1 MLIII
6 LPLNLVVLAALIMAL
21 MAGRIAPSVNTF
33 YAVFGLVYPII
44 LIINLLMLIILT
56 IMKSHWVWVNLFVL
70 LFGLNNMMG
79 NFQYSANP
87 TADPEGETIQVV
99 SYNVQQ
105 FNKGGKAFDR
115 LTVKSDI
122 LNFLTKEDASIVC
135 LQEYQSENR
144 NLYEPLKQIK
154 DSLHAGTY
162 YYESY
167 YNPRFNS
174 LSGLVIFS
182 KYVAINKGK
191 LKFEG
196 SRAFGIYTDLLIGE
210 DTVRVFNIHLANIR
224 LVPEDIEFVMN
235 REKEKK
241 LGFREHL
248 SDIYQKLSKAFVLR
262 EKQMAYLVELLQASP
277 KNIILCGD
285 FNDTPSSYVYHQLAT
300 YLNDC
305 FTEKGTGTGRTYAG
319 ELPFLRIDYIMT
331 SKQFETLS
339 FERKTLRRSDHF
351 PVTARLRPVPHPPV

>member
-6 LPLNLVVLAALIMAL
+6 LPVNILALAALIMAL
-21 MAGRIAPSVNTF
+21 MAGTVAPSANTL
-33 YAVFGLVYPII
+33 YTVFGLIYPII
-44 LIINLLMLIILT
+44 FILNILLLVILAM
-56 IMKSHWVWVNLFVL
+56 IKSHWVWVNLLVL
-70 LFGLNNMMG
+70 LVGLNNMMS
-79 NFQYSANP
+79 NFQYSASS
-87 TADPEGETIQVV
+87 TADTAREIIQVV

-105 FNKGGKAFDR
+105 FSKGSKTFDL

-122 LNFLTKEDASIVC
+122 LSFLTNEDASIVC

-154 DSLHAGTY
+154 DSLNAGTY

-167 YNPRFNS
+167 YNPRYNS

-182 KYVAINKGK
+182 KYVALSKGK

-196 SRAFGIYTDLLIGE
+196 SRTFGIYTDLLIGE

-224 LVPEDIEFVMN
+224 LAPEDIEFVMN

-248 SDIYQKLSKAFVLR
+248 ADIFQKLSEAFVLR
-262 EKQMAYLVELLQASP
+262 EKQMAYLIELLQASP
-277 KNIILCGD
+277 ESIILCGD
-285 FNDTPSSYVYHQLAT
+285 FNDTPSSYVYHQLT
-300 YLNDC
+300 NYLSDC
-305 FTEKGTGTGRTYAG
+305 FVEKGNGIGRTYAG

-331 SKQFETLS
+331 SKQFETLD

-351 PVTARLRPVPHPPV
+351 PVTARLSPISINPV